1 MLGAAIL
8 LAGITTQKME
18 SLAIP
23 LSLMI
28 AISIGGSRSG
38 AHYNPAVTLSVIVG
52 GKYYK
57 KSFMAILYMAS

>member
-1 MLGAAIL
+1 
-8 LAGITTQKME
+8 ME